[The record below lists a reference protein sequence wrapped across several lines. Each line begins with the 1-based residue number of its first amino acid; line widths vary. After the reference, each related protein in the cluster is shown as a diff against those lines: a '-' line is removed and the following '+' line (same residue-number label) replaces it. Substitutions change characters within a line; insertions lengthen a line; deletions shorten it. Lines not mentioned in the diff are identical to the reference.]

1 MHDSCIAI
9 GLTFD
14 SRNVYDARMG
24 NVTDCMVHSMLGRLI
39 TQAEVID
46 IVETVSPR
54 LHQIYRI

>member
-1 MHDSCIAI
+1 MHDLCIAI

-24 NVTDCMVHSMLGRLI
+24 NVTGCMIHSMLDGLLTR
-39 TQAEVID
+39 AEVID
-46 IVETVSPR
+46 IVETVSQR